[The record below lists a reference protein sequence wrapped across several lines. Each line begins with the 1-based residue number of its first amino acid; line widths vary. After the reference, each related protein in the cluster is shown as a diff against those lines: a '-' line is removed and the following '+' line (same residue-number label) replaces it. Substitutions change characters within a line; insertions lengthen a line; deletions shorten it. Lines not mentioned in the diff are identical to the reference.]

1 MRSKSKMSSVV
12 SRTDQENC
20 CRGLVWVDI
29 SLNELASSTAGGQ
42 VFRELVNQFLTA
54 LLFGN
59 EPVGIYADAINK
71 MVNALNMGVTVLLS
85 LTGVKRKTGT
95 EKRGEGVLNGKKP
108 NAAGRLFDG
117 LPFVLTN
124 TVTGPY
130 DLRVIFKF
138 LPKGF
143 LTYQDYVASLYTT
156 GKVTLNAG
164 GVSLGH
170 YMQAFEP
177 LVRFLLTKG
186 RAVKLTGVVHSSI
199 MGGVERAPNTL
210 FTMWL
215 YYNLKKQWRL
225 YMSYDLSSDTVSV
238 SLTGGETLPK
248 KLLVRVFNPRQ
259 ENVEA
264 KLIFPLP
271 LDETQ
276 FGECWL
282 ETCARY
288 YIGSGKEFRLKGEPS
303 TGHFALLVKMFP
315 DNIKFVQGEGGYIIS
330 FPKKNERAAAKAE
343 ANAAAGN

>member
-20 CRGLVWVDI
+20 CRGLVEVKI
-29 SLNELASSTAGGQ
+29 SLSNLASSTAGGQ
-42 VFRELVNQFLTA
+42 VFRELVFQFLTA

-117 LPFVLTN
+117 LPFVFTN

-164 GVSLGH
+164 GVSLGN
-170 YMQAFEP
+170 YMQAFEA
-177 LVRFLLTKG
+177 LVRFLLKT
-186 RAVKLTGVVHSSI
+186 RQVEFTGVVHSSI
-199 MGGVERAPNTL
+199 IGKVERAPSTP
-210 FTMWL
+210 FTMSL
-215 YYNLKKQWRL
+215 YYDLPHRL
-225 YMSYDLSSDTVSV
+225 YFSYNLSTDTVSV
-238 SLTGGETLPK
+238 SLTGDKPPEEAVFKGYKGKRE
-248 KLLVRVFNPRQ
+248 LLT
-259 ENVEA
+259 
-264 KLIFPLP
+264 KDP
-271 LDETQ
+271 LDPSL
-276 FGECWL
+276 GPECRL
-282 ETCARY
+282 ETCARH
-288 YIGSGKEFRLKGEPS
+288 YIGTGLKFPLKGKPS
-303 TGHFALLVKMFP
+303 TGHFALLVKMF
-315 DNIKFVQGEGGYIIS
+315 EGIITLDKTESGYTIS
-330 FPKKNERAAAKAE
+330 FPKKEE
-343 ANAAAGN
+343 

>member
-1 MRSKSKMSSVV
+1 MSSVV

-117 LPFVLTN
+117 LPFVFTN

-199 MGGVERAPNTL
+199 MGGVERAPKTL

-215 YYNLKKQWRL
+215 YYNLNKQWSL
-225 YMSYDLSSDTVSV
+225 FMSYDMSSDTVSV
-238 SLTGGETLPK
+238 SLTGGEPPVEGDFKGYGGKPL
-248 KLLVRVFNPRQ
+248 KLTKN
-259 ENVEA
+259 
-264 KLIFPLP
+264 P
-271 LDETQ
+271 LDTGLGFEYTT
-276 FGECWL
+276 
-282 ETCARY
+282 ETCARFFF
-288 YIGSGKEFRLKGEPS
+288 GSGFAYYRSGEPS
-303 TGHFALLVKMFP
+303 TGHFALLAKMFP
-315 DNIKFVQGEGGYIIS
+315 GKIKFVQKKKGYVLY
-330 FPKKNERAAAKAE
+330 FPLEKKK
-343 ANAAAGN
+343 